1 MPTIDGII
9 KAIEAVAPTWLQES
23 YDNSGLQ
30 VGNRAAEAKA
40 ALLCTDVTEAVFDEA
55 LARGCNLVVSHHP
68 LLFHGLK
75 RIDGSNAINRIVIK
89 AIKNDIAI
97 YSAHTSMDNAPQ
109 GVSHHI
115 AKRLQ
120 LANVE
125 VLEPQPGRLM
135 RLVVYTPRSHAE
147 AVAKALWEAGAGRY
161 GNYDC
166 CSFSS
171 PGTGTFRAL
180 DGAHPFVGEQGELH
194 AEEEVRQ
201 EFLIDTAMRHSIT
214 SALIAAHP
222 YEEPAFDFIALSNES
237 HLSGSGVIGTIAP
250 MPLTDFLEKVK
261 AVMEVNTIKYS
272 SPDPSKPV
280 AKVALC
286 GGAGAFLAQNAIA
299 KGADIYITGDVK
311 YHDFLTYG
319 EEITIADIG
328 HDESEH
334 FTKEIFYEII
344 TEKFPNFATY
354 YSEIE
359 KNPINFI

>member
-1 MPTIDGII
+1 
-9 KAIEAVAPTWLQES
+9 
-23 YDNSGLQ
+23 
-30 VGNRAAEAKA
+30 
-40 ALLCTDVTEAVFDEA
+40 
-55 LARGCNLVVSHHP
+55 
-68 LLFHGLK
+68 
-75 RIDGSNAINRIVIK
+75 
-89 AIKNDIAI
+89 
-97 YSAHTSMDNAPQ
+97 MDNAPQ
-109 GVSHHI
+109 GGSHHI

-147 AVAKALWEAGAGRY
+147 AVAKALWKAGAGRY

-166 CSFSS
+166 CSFSA

-328 HDESEH
+328 HYESEH